1 MLTKMIAA
9 LLLAAAGA
17 DLPGTSEMNVLFRG
31 GPTGGTVP
39 VNCWSFLP
47 LRSIFSIRPVLIRVI
62 PLMTPVTFVRHKS
75 IRESD

>member
-1 MLTKMIAA
+1 MIAA

-17 DLPGTSEMNVLFRG
+17 DLPDTSEMNVLFRS

-62 PLMTPVTFVRHKS
+62 PLMRHGAVVVLVDMD
-75 IRESD
+75 RAGN